1 MKLHKFLLAL
11 IPRVA
16 FFFYWFLD
24 TLVVMIKIKVLR
36 NWDAKAIT
44 HKWALLWTIANF
56 TGIIS
61 AIVELWECANDE
73 VKLIASKNVS
83 Q

>member
-73 VKLIASKNVS
+73 VKLIAGKKIS

>member
-1 MKLHKFLLAL
+1 MHKFILAL

-24 TLVVMIKIKVLR
+24 TMIVMIKLKVLR
-36 NWDAKAIT
+36 NVDIKPIT
-44 HKWALLWTIANF
+44 YKWALLWTIANF

-61 AIVELWECANDE
+61 AIVDLNE
-73 VKLIASKNVS
+73 IA
-83 Q
+83 